1 MQQSIFNAKYFAPRM
16 FGKASP
22 KREVS
27 PEKELTEIKKFKTE
41 EITTEI
47 GKFRLLIETLLIKVE
62 KEQEQNSDLDSTN
75 GFVDGKARLEKR
87 LLNFFREKSK
97 NLIFPR
103 VSRLH

>member
-1 MQQSIFNAKYFAPRM
+1 M

-27 PEKELTEIKKFKTE
+27 PEKELTEIKKVKTE
-41 EITTEI
+41 EITAEI

-75 GFVDGKARLEKR
+75 GFVDALGSIRKEIIKL
-87 LLNFFREKSK
+87 F
-97 NLIFPR
+97 
-103 VSRLH
+103 